1 METDKSEKKIKSLG
15 FTLKIKENK
24 KKEVKKNSL
33 FDAKNFRKPFEE
45 DIVYNDEV
53 EVKEELIKEVEGRKI
68 HAVHEVEKKG
78 PLVIPLIKTN
88 QWRNQDEIRNEES
101 SKDEIKQDIDK
112 KIEDKEPSPSIL
124 DKDQNEKEGE
134 KEEEKEEGDDKID
147 LKSKYGLQIPV
158 KKRKLNTEV
167 DKAVEVTKLDST
179 ENENVTIKDTRTLEE
194 IAIDALKKEAQMDI
208 DSRDHTK
215 SNIAAIPILKQNA
228 VPGTENLKTETEK
241 FRYDIQFRPE
251 ESTLEDYERIPI
263 EEFGAAML
271 RGMGWEKGKAV
282 GRNRNNKSAMV
293 EPIEFIPRPALL
305 GLGAQPKPPDLEE
318 MKKKRKRNMMGKED
332 PPKEYKPNVTSDGKV
347 KHFRTLD
354 EPRSSGRSSS
364 RHRDSSRHSHQRHS
378 SHRSDSDRDRERNR
392 DRDRDKDRKRD
403 KYKKQDSNNDDDSD
417 SESSSSSSSKKESKY
432 THSSSYTQSRDHS
445 RHRSSH
451 SESGSGKRHHSSSSS
466 RHDRDHSS
474 SQSKPQN
481 TWLYPNIRVRVVSK
495 SYKSGKY
502 YKKKGVVFDIARPGE
517 CTLRLDNGKLLEE
530 VKERYLET
538 LIPDVNENIIVVR
551 HTPYAEEDYYQKVGK
566 VLSKDRETEKAMVQM
581 VSTMDVVN
589 LSFDDICEFKGNTN
603 DFY

>member
-1 METDKSEKKIKSLG
+1 
-15 FTLKIKENK
+15 
-24 KKEVKKNSL
+24 
-33 FDAKNFRKPFEE
+33 
-45 DIVYNDEV
+45 
-53 EVKEELIKEVEGRKI
+53 
-68 HAVHEVEKKG
+68 
-78 PLVIPLIKTN
+78 
-88 QWRNQDEIRNEES
+88 
-101 SKDEIKQDIDK
+101 
-112 KIEDKEPSPSIL
+112 
-124 DKDQNEKEGE
+124 
-134 KEEEKEEGDDKID
+134 
-147 LKSKYGLQIPV
+147 V
-158 KKRKLNTEV
+158 KKRKLNTEGE
-167 DKAVEVTKLDST
+167 KAVEVTKVDST
-179 ENENVTIKDTRTLEE
+179 NNENISVEDNRTLEE
-194 IAIDALKKEAQMDI
+194 MAIDSIKRKAQLN
-208 DSRDHTK
+208 DSGDHTK

-228 VPGTENLKTETEK
+228 VPGTENLRNETEK
-241 FRYDIQFRPE
+241 FRHDIQFRPE

-282 GRNRNNKSAMV
+282 GRNRNNKNAMV

-318 MKKKRKRNMMGKED
+318 MKKRRKRNMMGKEE
-332 PPKEYKPNVTSDGKV
+332 PSKEYKPNVTSDGKV

-354 EPRSSGRSSS
+354 EPRTSSRSSS
-364 RHRDSSRHSHQRHS
+364 RHHRHS
-378 SHRSDSDRDRERNR
+378 SHRSDSDREKDRDRERSR
-392 DRDRDKDRKRD
+392 ERDRKRD
-403 KYKKQDSNNDDDSD
+403 RSKKQESGSDDSD
-417 SESSSSSSSKKESKY
+417 SDSSPSKKESKY

-451 SESGSGKRHHSSSSS
+451 SESGSGKHHSSSS
-466 RHDRDHSS
+466 RHDRDRDRDRDNSS
-474 SQSKPQN
+474 SQSKPKN

-538 LIPDVNENIIVVR
+538 LIPDINENIMVVR
-551 HTPYAEEDYYQKVGK
+551 HTPYADDDYYQKVGK

-589 LSFDDICEFKGNTN
+589 LSFDDICEFKGNAN